1 MFFDQTEFGKRIRAL
16 RMAKKLTQQ
25 QVADEL
31 NLSYEH
37 YKKIEKGVHGCS
49 IGFLLDA
56 SAFFGVS
63 TDYLL
68 KGESFCSAN
77 AREKILEA
85 KKTLQEV
92 LNELE
97 K

>member
-1 MFFDQTEFGKRIRAL
+1 MYFDQVEFGKRIRAL

-37 YKKIEKGVHGCS
+37 YKKIEKGVHGFS
-49 IGFLLDA
+49 IGFLLES
-56 SAFFGVS
+56 SAFFDVS

-68 KGESFCSAN
+68 KGGSFSSAK
-77 AREKILEA
+77 ARERILEA
-85 KKTLQEV
+85 KEKLQEA
-92 LNELE
+92 LDELE
-97 K
+97 R

>member
-1 MFFDQTEFGKRIRAL
+1 MYFDQTDFGKRIKAL

-37 YKKIEKGVHGCS
+37 YKKIEKGIHGFS

-56 SAFFGVS
+56 SAYFDVS

-68 KGESFCSAN
+68 IGESFFPTK
-77 AREKILEA
+77 ARERILEA
-85 KKTLQEV
+85 KEKLQEA
-92 LNELE
+92 LDELE
-97 K
+97 R

>member
-1 MFFDQTEFGKRIRAL
+1 M

-37 YKKIEKGVHGCS
+37 YKKIEKGVHGFS

-56 SAFFGVS
+56 SAYFDVS

-68 KGESFCSAN
+68 MGKSFCPAK
-77 AREKILEA
+77 ARERILEA
-85 KKTLQEV
+85 KEKLQEA

-97 K
+97 R